1 MRIIAVFLLLVSL
14 CACSANRP
22 AQIRCEPVTSFS
34 CTALC
39 VQNETQFTFDL
50 TVTPDGSFSLYVQE
64 PALLQGVGF
73 LYSDGSYTVD
83 ANGMADTFLENAFTE
98 KSPVRLLFN
107 ALREFLF
114 TGTETLIARTD
125 GTFMSQRTV
134 NNMSVSAVLTE
145 DGRLTDIHCPETDTS
160 FSFIYKD
167 PTL

>member
-1 MRIIAVFLLLVSL
+1 M
-14 CACSANRP
+14 
-22 AQIRCEPVTSFS
+22 
-34 CTALC
+34 
-39 VQNETQFTFDL
+39 QNETQFTFDL

-134 NNMSVSAVLTE
+134 NNMSVSAVPIRGGT
-145 DGRLTDIHCPETDTS
+145 DGARLSFMSLPCPNL
-160 FSFIYKD
+160 
-167 PTL
+167 PTGGGNYHSRFEYVSVDAMEKCVDMIIEIVK